1 MIVRS
6 GQPFTLRDLFDRF
19 GLISI
24 QRRVDRYC
32 RPHLNRRRHTFAVL
46 GVWSLVSDLRAQ
58 RSSSARPARTVPP
71 LLPRLQGGYRA

>member
-19 GLISI
+19 SLISI

-32 RPHLNRRRHTFAVL
+32 RPLGGMRKLVASRGMPIGVFAINGAFREDHHHT
-46 GVWSLVSDLRAQ
+46 
-58 RSSSARPARTVPP
+58 
-71 LLPRLQGGYRA
+71 